1 MKDETEIVRPAT
13 MPPPERRGGPWNGL
27 SLRIVVLLS
36 LALLPLGLLAV
47 LQTSTAM
54 DYAVETYR
62 ANLAA
67 QTARAAQPERASILN
82 AFGMATALAGII
94 ATLDPDSDACQTLME
109 GVADSDDELVFVG
122 YSGTDLISRCNNM
135 GEPFDF
141 SANAAAQTL
150 FAGQRPLVSFHP
162 VGQASGLPVV
172 AVNQPVLARNG
183 DFRGFI
189 TLSFLSYPLAAQR
202 VREARATDLQLVLF
216 NQSGEVVMADLPLD
230 QVSSILPTR
239 MDLASLIGL
248 PEQVFSGQSLDG
260 QARDFALVP
269 IVPGRAY
276 ALGSWKSAPMRPN
289 LNPLVDS
296 PFLFPFL
303 MWLVTLAIAIWAMR
317 YQVILPIRILRMRIR
332 SFADGRSVPQSDPQA
347 FAPAELREI
356 RETFEAMADKIL
368 HDEADLEN
376 QVHEREL
383 LLREVHHRVKNNLQ
397 LMSSIINMQIRQSTL
412 PEARSALRRVQG
424 RLASLAKF
432 HQDLYS
438 TSSLSRLRAD
448 QLIEGLARQMLTMG
462 GDPMH
467 PIDLRF
473 DMGKV
478 TLTPD
483 QASPLAM
490 LATEALTNAMKYAR
504 GSDGKA
510 AIVRVAL
517 NAGKL
522 PDDAS
527 DLVVL
532 TIENSVTDGGLEDAQ
547 TGLGSQLIKAF
558 ALQLQAR
565 IDQWQDA
572 GIFHLS
578 VSFER
583 ASFDPLEDGTAPD
596 AGALTH

>member
-1 MKDETEIVRPAT
+1 
-13 MPPPERRGGPWNGL
+13 
-27 SLRIVVLLS
+27 
-36 LALLPLGLLAV
+36 
-47 LQTSTAM
+47 
-54 DYAVETYR
+54 
-62 ANLAA
+62 
-67 QTARAAQPERASILN
+67 
-82 AFGMATALAGII
+82 
-94 ATLDPDSDACQTLME
+94 
-109 GVADSDDELVFVG
+109 
-122 YSGTDLISRCNNM
+122 
-135 GEPFDF
+135 
-141 SANAAAQTL
+141 
-150 FAGQRPLVSFHP
+150 
-162 VGQASGLPVV
+162 
-172 AVNQPVLARNG
+172 
-183 DFRGFI
+183 
-189 TLSFLSYPLAAQR
+189 
-202 VREARATDLQLVLF
+202 
-216 NQSGEVVMADLPLD
+216 
-230 QVSSILPTR
+230 
-239 MDLASLIGL
+239 
-248 PEQVFSGQSLDG
+248 
-260 QARDFALVP
+260 
-269 IVPGRAY
+269 
-276 ALGSWKSAPMRPN
+276 
-289 LNPLVDS
+289 
-296 PFLFPFL
+296 
-303 MWLVTLAIAIWAMR
+303 
-317 YQVILPIRILRMRIR
+317 
-332 SFADGRSVPQSDPQA
+332 
-347 FAPAELREI
+347 
-356 RETFEAMADKIL
+356 
-368 HDEADLEN
+368 
-376 QVHEREL
+376 
-383 LLREVHHRVKNNLQ
+383 
-397 LMSSIINMQIRQSTL
+397 
-412 PEARSALRRVQG
+412 VQG

-462 GDPMH
+462 GDPMR

-504 GSDGKA
+504 GSDGKG

-558 ALQLQAR
+558 ASQLQAR